1 MLMGEAGEPKGA
13 HRHDFVASTRRIR
26 LTESIQRIRMPNMT
40 KPTASGWRE
49 ARRQSARE
57 AIVDA
62 AWDLAHEQGMVM
74 WSLRDLA
81 TRAGITTPTV
91 YAYFDSKHAIYD
103 AMFGRAATDFAE
115 DMSRPYGVEGS
126 REQLVAYSRR
136 FFEFCTSDAPRY
148 QLLFQRT
155 IPGFTPTPDS
165 YAPSVRAL
173 KHLKQILADNGITE
187 EGHLDL
193 ATALIGGLVSQQI
206 SNDPGGMRWLGL
218 VDEAIEMFLAHCQTP
233 DATRPPTSRP
243 SRTTGVRG

>member
-1 MLMGEAGEPKGA
+1 MRGGCVSEIGV
-13 HRHDFVASTRRIR
+13 RSR
-26 LTESIQRIRMPNMT
+26 LTKSIQCIKLPNMT
-40 KPTASGWRE
+40 QPTASGWRE

-62 AWDLAHEQGMVM
+62 AWELAREEGLLL

-103 AMFGRAATDFAE
+103 AMFGQAATDFAE
-115 DMSRPYGVEGS
+115 CMARPCDVEGT
-126 REQLVAYSRR
+126 REQLSAYARQY
-136 FFEFCTSDAPRY
+136 FEFCTSDAARY

-155 IPGFTPTPDS
+155 IPGFTPTPEA

-173 KHLKQILADNGITE
+173 QHLKQVLADNGITE

-193 ATALIGGLVSQQI
+193 ATALVGGLVSQQI
-206 SNDPGGMRWLGL
+206 SNDPGGVRWLRL
-218 VDEAIEMFLAHCQTP
+218 VDEAMEMFLAHCQSL
-233 DATRPPTSRP
+233 DATP
-243 SRTTGVRG
+243 SRTSLSDRTTGARG

>member
-1 MLMGEAGEPKGA
+1 
-13 HRHDFVASTRRIR
+13 
-26 LTESIQRIRMPNMT
+26 MT
-40 KPTASGWRE
+40 KSTTSAWRE

-57 AIVDA
+57 SIVDA
-62 AWDLAHEQGMVM
+62 AWDLAREEGLLM

-103 AMFGRAATDFAE
+103 AMFGQAATDFAE
-115 DMSRPYGVEGS
+115 YMARPYDVEGS
-126 REQLVAYSRR
+126 REQLFVYVRR
-136 FFEFCTSDAPRY
+136 FFDFCTSDVERY

-155 IPGFTPTPDS
+155 IPGFTPTPEA

-173 KHLKQILADNGITE
+173 RTLGQVLAENGISE

-206 SNDPGGMRWLGL
+206 SNDPGGVRWMRL
-218 VDEAIEMFLAHCQTP
+218 VDEAMEMYLAHCQTSE
-233 DATRPPTSRP
+233 AGHSPTSR
-243 SRTTGVRG
+243 SGRTTGARG